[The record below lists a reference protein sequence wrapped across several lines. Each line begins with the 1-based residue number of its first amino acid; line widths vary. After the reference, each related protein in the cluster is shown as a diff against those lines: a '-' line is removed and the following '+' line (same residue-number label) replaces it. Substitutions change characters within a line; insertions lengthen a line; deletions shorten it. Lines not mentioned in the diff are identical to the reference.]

1 MFPDILLPDR
11 TQLQVETVAVED
23 THLTLT
29 IRSVQ
34 TVATCPLCHQSTHRI
49 HSRYTRSLADL
60 PCVDKQVKLH
70 LKVRRFFCLNA
81 NCPRCIFTERLPDVV
96 EPWARRTKRL
106 AQVQQE
112 IGLIAGGTAGK
123 HIMRR
128 LNIPASVHVLLRLMR
143 RPVPSIAPTPR
154 VLGIDDWAKRKGHTY
169 GTILVDLEANQ
180 VVDLLPE
187 RSAETIETWLR
198 DHPGVEIISRDRAG
212 AYAEG
217 ATKGA
222 PEAVQVADHWH
233 LLKNLGDAL
242 VRILGHHHRAL
253 KKLTALPNPLEM
265 AIASTITLE
274 DIAQVAPPNSPAHTE
289 LQQQRREQRMARYQ
303 EVQQFY
309 QRGLT
314 LSAITAQTGLDR
326 KTVRKYAYADE
337 FPERQ
342 SSSRSGSILDPYKP
356 YLLQRWNEGC
366 WTSRQLLHE
375 IRAQGYSG
383 GLTILI
389 TFLGKIRKAQGIPSR
404 TRNVSVVHPSDQLES
419 RPLTPRRAVWLILN
433 QPEQLKAQDLDLIE
447 QIRQLQPDLALAI
460 PLAQAFAVIVR
471 EREADRLDEWLDQA
485 AQSSLAPMRG
495 LAASLR
501 RDYAA
506 VKAAVSTNWSNGPVE
521 GHINRLKF
529 IKRQMYGRAGFD
541 LIRLRVLFSP

>member
-1 MFPDILLPDR
+1 
-11 TQLQVETVAVED
+11 
-23 THLTLT
+23 
-29 IRSVQ
+29 
-34 TVATCPLCHQSTHRI
+34 
-49 HSRYTRSLADL
+49 
-60 PCVDKQVKLH
+60 
-70 LKVRRFFCLNA
+70 LNA

-112 IGLIAGGTAGK
+112 IGLMAGGTAGK
-123 HIMRR
+123 HITRR
-128 LNIPASVHVLLRLMR
+128 LNMPASVHVLLRLMR
-143 RPVPSIAPTPR
+143 RPAPSAAPTPR

-169 GTILVDLEANQ
+169 GTILVDLETNQ
-180 VVDLLPE
+180 VVDLLPD
-187 RSAETIETWLR
+187 RSAETVETWLR

-222 PEAVQVADHWH
+222 PEAVQVADRWH

-242 VRILGHHHRAL
+242 SRILGHHHRAL
-253 KKLTALPNPLEM
+253 KKLTALPDPLET

-274 DIAQVAPPNSPAHTE
+274 DIAQVVPPNSPAHTE

-303 EVQQFY
+303 EVQQLY

-314 LSAITAQTGLDR
+314 LSAIAAQTGLDR

-337 FPERQ
+337 LPERQ

-366 WTSRQLLHE
+366 WTSRHLLDE
-375 IRAQGYSG
+375 IRAQGYPG
-383 GLTILI
+383 GLTTLI
-389 TFLGKIRKAQGIPSR
+389 TFLGHIRKAQGIPSR
-404 TRNVSVVHPSDQLES
+404 TRNVSGVHPSDQLES

-433 QPEQLKAQDLDLIE
+433 RPDQLKAHDLELIE
-447 QIRQLQPDLALAI
+447 QIRQLHPDLAPAI
-460 PLAQAFAVIVR
+460 PLAQAFSSIVR
-471 EREADRLDEWLDQA
+471 EREVDRLDEWLDQA